1 MMNEGKNMNT
11 NMNRSFVDPVQDM
24 SVVKAQQAYLSKVY
38 GWMVGG
44 LLVTAATAWW
54 VASSPAV
61 LQSIMGMMLFL
72 VLAEFG
78 LVIYLS
84 ARINKM
90 SKNAA
95 IISFLAF
102 SFVNGL
108 TLSVI
113 LLIYTAES
121 IYTTFI
127 ITAAMFG
134 ALSLYGF
141 TTKRSLGA
149 MGSFMFMGLI
159 GIIIAS
165 IVNIFIASSALSFAI
180 SIIGV
185 IVFAG
190 LTAWDTQKL
199 KQMYMIQYQGNE
211 MATKG
216 AIIGALT
223 LYLDFINMFLFLLRI
238 FGNNK

>member
-1 MMNEGKNMNT
+1 MNQ
-11 NMNRSFVDPVQDM
+11 SFVDPVQDRTI
-24 SVVKAQQAYLSKVY
+24 VQAQQQYLSKVY

-44 LLVTAATAWW
+44 LLLTGGTAWW
-54 VASSPAV
+54 VAITPAV
-61 LQSIMGMMLFL
+61 LQTIMGMMLFL
-72 VLAEFG
+72 ILAEFG

-84 ARINKM
+84 ARIGKM

-95 IISFLAF
+95 ILSFLTF
-102 SFVNGL
+102 SFINGL

-113 LLIYTAES
+113 LLIYTEES

-127 ITAAMFG
+127 ITAVMFG
-134 ALSLYGF
+134 AISLYGF
-141 TTKRSLGA
+141 TTKKSLSA

-165 IVNIFIASSALSFAI
+165 VVNMFIESSALNFAI

-199 KQMYMIQYQGNE
+199 KEMYMIQYQGNDME
-211 MATKG
+211 TKG

-223 LYLDFINMFLFLLRI
+223 LYLDFINLFLFLLRL
-238 FGNNK
+238 FGNRR

>member
-1 MMNEGKNMNT
+1 MFD
-11 NMNRSFVDPVQDM
+11 NRENLNPTFVDPVQDK
-24 SVVKAQQAYLSKVY
+24 SIVHAQQQFLTKVY

-44 LLVTAATAWW
+44 LLITAATAWW
-54 VASSPAV
+54 VATTPAV
-61 LQSIMGMMLFL
+61 LEKVFGMMLFL

-84 ARINKM
+84 ARIHKM
-90 SKNAA
+90 SKTAA
-95 IISFLAF
+95 MVSFLAF
-102 SFVNGL
+102 SFLNGV

-113 LLIYTAES
+113 LLAYTQES
-121 IYTTFI
+121 VYNTFLI
-127 ITAAMFG
+127 AAVMFG
-134 ALSLYGF
+134 ALSLFGF
-141 TTKRSLGA
+141 TTKKSLSGV
-149 MGSFMFMGLI
+149 GSFMFMGLI

-165 IVNIFIASSALSFAI
+165 IVNIFIASSALNFAI

-199 KQMYMIQYQGNE
+199 KEMYLIQYQGNE

-223 LYLDFINMFLFLLRI
+223 LYLDFINLFLFLLRL
-238 FGNNK
+238 FGNRR